1 MRNEAKYICCL
12 GGLIG
17 FLSFF
22 SISLLLG
29 EDALSAVLRG
39 SVGCLF
45 CSLCARG
52 ILQLVLLS
60 FATTKNLTSE
70 GEVMVP
76 SPGPDQYQ
84 LSDTD
89 TEEIAQESDDKVATS
104 EAVSEASPSSIES
117 VAA

>member
-12 GGLIG
+12 GGFIG

-60 FATTKNLTSE
+60 FAATKNPTSE
-70 GEVMVP
+70 DEVVIP
-76 SPGPDQYQ
+76 SLRPDQDQ
-84 LSDTD
+84 LSNI
-89 TEEIAQESDDKVATS
+89 EGISQESDKVAAS
-104 EAVSEASPSSIES
+104 EEVLEASSSTIES

>member
-1 MRNEAKYICCL
+1 MNNEAKFICCL
-12 GGLIG
+12 GGFIG

-22 SISLLLG
+22 PISLLLG

-70 GEVMVP
+70 GEVVVP
-76 SPGPDQYQ
+76 SSGSDQDQ

-89 TEEIAQESDDKVATS
+89 TEEIAQESDKVATS

>member
-12 GGLIG
+12 GGFIG

-29 EDALSAVLRG
+29 ENALSAVLRG

-52 ILQLVLLS
+52 ILQLVLLF
-60 FATTKNLTSE
+60 FATTKNLTNE
-70 GEVMVP
+70 GEVVVP
-76 SPGPDQYQ
+76 SPGPDQDQ

-89 TEEIAQESDDKVATS
+89 TEEIAQESDTVAAS
-104 EAVSEASPSSIES
+104 EAVPEASPASIES

>member
-12 GGLIG
+12 GGFIG

-70 GEVMVP
+70 GEVVVP
-76 SPGPDQYQ
+76 SPGPDQDQ
-84 LSDTD
+84 LSD
-89 TEEIAQESDDKVATS
+89 TEEIAQESDTVAAK
-104 EAVSEASPSSIES
+104 EAVPEASPASIES